1 MESNAKQIKK
11 RYKTL
16 LDDGNPHTRKELFDY
31 AQKESE
37 EIYTEGRLAGA
48 LKTFVDTNPDYVVI
62 SRGVY
67 QKEGELAVLVEN
79 TKKHTGGVEHRTQI
93 IEAYGILLKEVL
105 KDFEQNRVNPMEL
118 LKLSDADMEKLKEI
132 QKCMNV
138 MKETLK
144 KIEN

>member
-37 EIYTEGRLAGA
+37 EKYTEGMLAGA
-48 LKTFVDTNPDYVVI
+48 LKTFVDTNPDYLII

-67 QKEGELAVLVEN
+67 QKEGEVAVLVEN
-79 TKKHTGGVEHRTQI
+79 TKKRTEDVENKNQI
-93 IEAYGILLKEVL
+93 IESYRTSLKAVL

-118 LKLSDADMEKLKEI
+118 LKLDDTDMKKLKEI
-132 QKCMNV
+132 QKCMSV

-144 KIEN
+144 KIES